1 MTASTVTPRV
11 TRWPAL
17 RVYEHHLLVYRR
29 TWRGSLFTSFLNPV
43 LFLAAMGLGLG
54 TLVDANNPAGV
65 GGTGYLTFLA
75 PGLLAA
81 TAMQTAAFESTY
93 PIMAGLQWMK
103 TYDAMVTTPI
113 SPRGVVLGQVL
124 WVTTRIFLVTS
135 VFSLVMIVFGAA
147 SVSGALVA
155 LPFAVATGL
164 AFAAP
169 IQAFAA
175 TQRNDTKFNAIF
187 RFGITPLF
195 IFSGTFFPIAQLPD
209 FIEPVA
215 WLTPLYHGVALTR
228 GAALGTL
235 QPLLALLHLG
245 VLVLFVGVGVA
256 ASFVTFR
263 RKLVK

>member
-1 MTASTVTPRV
+1 MTARSVTPHI

-17 RVYEHHLLVYRR
+17 RVYEHHVLVYRR

-54 TLVDANNPAGV
+54 SLVDANNPTGV
-65 GGTGYLTFLA
+65 GGTAYLTFLA

-93 PIMAGLQWMK
+93 PIMAGLRWMK

-113 SPRGVVLGQVL
+113 TSRGVVLGQVL

-135 VFSLVMIVFGAA
+135 VFSLVMIAFGAV
-147 SVSGALVA
+147 SVPGALIA

-169 IQAFAA
+169 LQAFAA
-175 TQRNDTKFNAIF
+175 TQRNDTRFTAIF

-195 IFSGTFFPIAQLPD
+195 IFSGTFFPISQLPD
-209 FIEPVA
+209 LIEPMA
-215 WLTPLYHGVALTR
+215 WLT
-228 GAALGTL
+228 
-235 QPLLALLHLG
+235 
-245 VLVLFVGVGVA
+245 
-256 ASFVTFR
+256 
-263 RKLVK
+263 